1 VAPLYRTEAVSEA
14 PQDPYLNTV
23 ALGVTRA
30 TPEELLAAA
39 HEIESALGRRR
50 EAPGAPRTIDLD
62 LLFVGGERRSGGTVE
77 LPHPRLRERRFV
89 LAPLADL
96 EPGLELP
103 PDGSCVRELLAALP
117 DRPWVERLGGGGG

>member
-39 HEIESALGRRR
+39 QEIEAALGRRR
-50 EAPGAPRTIDLD
+50 ETPGAPRTIDLD
-62 LLFVGGERRSGGTVE
+62 LLFVGGERRSEGTVE

-96 EPGLELP
+96 EPDLELP
-103 PDGSCVRELLAALP
+103 PDGSRVRELLAALP
-117 DRPWVERLGGGGG
+117 DRPWVERLGSGEG